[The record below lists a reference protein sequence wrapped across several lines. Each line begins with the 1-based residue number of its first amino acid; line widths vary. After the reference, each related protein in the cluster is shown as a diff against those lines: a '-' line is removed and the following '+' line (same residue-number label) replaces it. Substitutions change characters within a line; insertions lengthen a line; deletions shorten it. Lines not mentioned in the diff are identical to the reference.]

1 MPSSDAPLLP
11 AIRPGL
17 RVHLV
22 GAGGSGMS
30 GLAHIL
36 LDRGCSVSGSDL
48 KPGSV
53 LDELAARGMRVHSG
67 HDPAHAH
74 GAELVVYSSA
84 IRTTNSELKWAVQSG
99 VPAVKRAF
107 MLAELIRGRSAVLVA
122 GTHGKTTS
130 TLMMAGILRA
140 AGRDPGYYIGA
151 AVPAFGPCAA
161 SGGAGEFVLEADESD
176 GTITGYEPAHT
187 LLLNIE
193 EDHLDH
199 YGSFGA
205 IVETFRGVVERT
217 AGTSVLCAD
226 DPVCRLLAEGRPR
239 AVSYALDHEADYRA
253 TGLTLEAGRS
263 TFTVHERDREL
274 GPITVSL
281 PGRHNVSN
289 ALGAIA
295 MARTLGVDFAACS
308 TALAGLR
315 GASRRFDVRHR
326 DGEFLIVDDYA
337 HHPSEIRATLAA
349 LRRQG
354 ARRVVALFQP
364 HRYSRTRHLL
374 GQFTN
379 AFADAD
385 RVCLAEIYGAGEENP
400 TGVASADLA
409 RELQHAHP
417 VAVAPDLRHARARLA
432 SMIEPGDAVITM
444 GAGDVHRVADDLAAC
459 LRLAPAFRAC
469 LDADSILRVF
479 EPMARHTTLRVGG
492 PADLWAEPA
501 SEETLA
507 RLLQCARNHNL
518 PVTVVGRG
526 SNLLVRDLGI
536 RGLTIHLSRGVFA
549 RLEIGHGRALAGAGV
564 RLRQI
569 AYAARAENLSGFEF
583 MEGIPGNLGGSLRMN
598 AGAMGRWM
606 FDAVESVRVMEMD
619 GTVRELA
626 AAELGAAYRQV
637 PGLRDRIA
645 LSAVLRGQPA
655 PREDIDARLQAH
667 SAKRWSSQPAAPSA
681 GCTFKNDPAIPAGKL
696 IDELGLKGLACGGA
710 RISPVHANFIVNEGG
725 ATAADI
731 LALAARIREEARSRR
746 GIDLEPEIQVV
757 GEEEKA

>member
-1 MPSSDAPLLP
+1 
-11 AIRPGL
+11 
-17 RVHLV
+17 
-22 GAGGSGMS
+22 MS

-36 LDRGCSVSGSDL
+36 LDRGCAVSGSDL
-48 KPGSV
+48 KPGPV
-53 LDELAARGMRVHSG
+53 LDELAARGMRVYTG
-67 HDPAHAH
+67 HDAAHAN

-84 IRTTNSELKWAVQSG
+84 VRTTNSELKWAVQSG
-99 VPAVKRAF
+99 VPTVRRAF
-107 MLAELIRGRSAVLVA
+107 MLAELIRGRPAVLIA
-122 GTHGKTTS
+122 GTHGKTTT
-130 TLMMAGILRA
+130 TLMMASILRA
-140 AGRDPGYYIGA
+140 AGRHPGYYIGA
-151 AVPAFGPCAA
+151 AVPGFGPCAA
-161 SGGAGEFVLEADESD
+161 TGGNGEFVLEADESD
-176 GTITGYEPAHT
+176 GTISAYTPAHT

-199 YGSFGA
+199 YGSLSA
-205 IVETFRGVVERT
+205 IVEVFRDLLKRT
-217 AGTSVLCAD
+217 EETAVLCAD

-239 AVSYALDHEADYRA
+239 AISYALDHQADYRA
-253 TGLTLEAGRS
+253 TSLQLEPGHS
-263 TFTVHERDREL
+263 IFTVHERDREL
-274 GPITVSL
+274 GSITVSL

-295 MARTLGVDFAACS
+295 MARTLGVDFETCAR
-308 TALAGLR
+308 ALAGLS

-354 ARRVVALFQP
+354 TRRVIALFQP

-385 RVCLAEIYGAGEENP
+385 HVCLAEIYGAGEENP
-400 TGVASADLA
+400 TGVSSAELA
-409 RELQHAHP
+409 REIQHAQP
-417 VAVAPDLRHARARLA
+417 VVLAPDLRHARARLA
-432 SMIEPGDAVITM
+432 SLIQPGDAVITM

-459 LRLAPAFRAC
+459 LRLASVFRAC
-469 LDADSILRVF
+469 LDADSVLRVF
-479 EPMARHTTLRVGG
+479 EPMARHTTLRLGG

-501 SEETLA
+501 SEEVLS
-507 RLLQCARNHNL
+507 RLLQCARAHGV

-536 RGLTIHLSRGVFA
+536 RGLTIHLCRGVFGA
-549 RLEIGHGRALAGAGV
+549 LRIECGRITAGAGV

-569 AYAARAENLSGFEF
+569 AYAARSENLSGLEF

-606 FDAVESVRVMEMD
+606 FDVVESVRVMDLD
-619 GTVRELA
+619 GNVRDLA
-626 AAELGAAYRQV
+626 AAELSPGYRHV
-637 PGLRDRIA
+637 PGLEGRIA
-645 LSAVLRGQPA
+645 LAAVLCGTPA
-655 PREDIDARLQAH
+655 PREEIDARLQAY

-681 GCTFKNDPAIPAGKL
+681 GCTFKNDPSIPTGKL
-696 IDELGLKGLACGGA
+696 IDQLGLKGTSVGGA

-731 LALAARIREEARSRR
+731 LHLMARIREEARSRC
-746 GIDLEPEIQVV
+746 GIDLEPEIQIV
-757 GEEEKA
+757 GEENTP